1 MTSHPEFNASTNAT
15 DVAKVF
21 SDSIKG
27 KSVLITGV
35 APNGIGQATAHA
47 IAAHEPS
54 LIIISG
60 RSREKLDA
68 SLASLHTSFPSVPIR
83 ELIMDLASQK
93 SVRAAAA
100 QVNAYTENIDI
111 LINNA
116 GVMAIPKRTL
126 TEDGVEMQFGTNHI
140 GHFLFT
146 NLILP
151 KLKAAAQ
158 SATPGATRVIN
169 VSSWGHNFSPFRFS
183 DYNFDGK
190 PVPRDEAP
198 DQASLQLFKE
208 TGKVS
213 EGYHPW
219 VAYGQSKT
227 ANILFSAYLATH
239 LSRFGIQSFG
249 LHPGSIMTDL
259 GRHMTGEMN
268 HDLEEYAA
276 NTVFKTQDQGAATTL
291 VAAFD
296 PKLKTESGVYL
307 DDCQMG
313 EAREWATA
321 EPAADRLWALSE
333 ELVGQKFV
341 L

>member
-1 MTSHPEFNASTNAT
+1 MTSHTEFNAETNAT

-27 KSVLITGV
+27 KTVLITGV
-35 APNGIGQATAHA
+35 GPNGLGQATADA
-47 IAAHEPS
+47 IAAQQPN

-60 RSREKLDA
+60 RSKEKLNA
-68 SLASLHTSFPSVPIR
+68 SQAALHAYFPSVPVR
-83 ELIMDLASQK
+83 QLILDLSSQK

-100 QVNAYTENIDI
+100 EVNAYTENIDVV
-111 LINNA
+111 INNA
-116 GVMAIPKRTL
+116 GVMAIPKRTT
-126 TEDGVEMQFGTNHI
+126 TEDGIEMQLGTNHI

-146 NLILP
+146 NLILS

-158 SATPGATRVIN
+158 TAPAGSTRIIN
-169 VSSWGHNFSPFRFS
+169 VSSSGHNFSPFRFS

-190 PVPRDEAP
+190 RVPASEAPNDEAT
-198 DQASLQLFKE
+198 QLSQSPGN
-208 TGKVS
+208 T

-227 ANILFSAYLATH
+227 ANILFSVYLAKH
-239 LSRFGIQSFG
+239 LSKFGIKSFA
-249 LHPGSIMTDL
+249 LHPGAIMTDL
-259 GRHMTGEMN
+259 GRHMTGEMMDN
-268 HDLEEYAA
+268 VIETFDNL
-276 NTVFKTQDQGAATTL
+276 VLKTQDQGAATTV

-296 PKLKTESGVYL
+296 PSLKTESGVYL
-307 DDCQMG
+307 NDCQIG
-313 EAREWATA
+313 EAKVWATA
-321 EPAADRLWALSE
+321 EPAANRLWDLSE